1 MHKADIHVPFANQ
14 YYSRNRFMK
23 LDQSSNLHAYK
34 PIILT
39 YSSNQDV
46 LQLEQL
52 IQQQT
57 VELIDTIQQ
66 QIGEWI
72 RIQHAGKP
80 ITKELLESETER
92 ILNGIPM
99 ERFGNWVFY
108 PWSNRLVHL
117 LPEDAFIE
125 VRTNRNQL
133 KITKSEQDILRTKT
147 VGIIGLSVGQS
158 VAVTLA
164 VERACGTIKLADFD
178 TLELSNLNRLRAGVH
193 QLGLPKVIIAAREVA
208 EIDPYL
214 GVEIYAEGINN
225 NNLDAFLGDGN
236 SKIDILVEVCDGLD
250 IKINARKA
258 ARAKQIPVLM
268 DTNDRGMVDIERF
281 DQEPV
286 RKLLH
291 GLIDE
296 GINSS
301 NLTPE
306 QRLQLLMKI
315 VSFEDISERLKQSV
329 PEVGKTLAA
338 FPQLASSVMLGG
350 AVTTDICRKILLN
363 QNAPSGRYYIDF
375 DKLIG

>member
-1 MHKADIHVPFANQ
+1 LHKADIHVPFANH

-39 YSSNQDV
+39 YSSNEHT

-52 IQQQT
+52 IQQET
-57 VELIDTIQQ
+57 VEIIDTIQQ

-92 ILNGIPM
+92 ILNGIPI

-133 KITKSEQDILRTKT
+133 KITKSEQAILQTKT

-158 VAVTLA
+158 VALTVA
-164 VERACGTIKLADFD
+164 MERVCGKLYLADFD
-178 TLELSNLNRLRAGVH
+178 TLDLSNLNRVRAGVH
-193 QLGLPKVIIAAREVA
+193 QLGLLKVIIAAREVA

-214 GVEIYAEGINN
+214 QVEIYNKGISSE
-225 NNLDAFLGDGN
+225 NLDTFLGDGD
-236 SKIDILVEVCDGLD
+236 SKIDILVEVCDELD
-250 IKINARKA
+250 IKIKARIA
-258 ARAKQIPVLM
+258 ARNKKIPVVM
-268 DTNDRGMVDIERF
+268 DTNDRGMIDIERF
-281 DQEPV
+281 DLEPN
-286 RKLLH
+286 RPLFHNLFDESTELSKLETNERIKVLMK
-291 GLIDE
+291 LASFE
-296 GINSS
+296 YSS
-301 NLTPE
+301 
-306 QRLQLLMKI
+306 QRLKLSMNEIGK
-315 VSFEDISERLKQSV
+315 SIS
-329 PEVGKTLAA
+329 TW
-338 FPQLASSVMLGG
+338 PQLASSVTLGG
-350 AVTTDICRKILLN
+350 GATCDVIRRILLN
-363 QNAPSGRYYIDF
+363 QFNNSGRFYIDL
-375 DKLIG
+375 DALIS